1 MFPLRSAIARH
12 QGSIDGPARPVIQR
26 IDNWG
31 HDFLST
37 GGNPSDPAPA
47 LNAAQAPAPHFAL
60 SGPRRPIDPA
70 TNAVRPDLAD
80 IRLAEYV
87 FAPHYA
93 APMTMI
99 ATAPA
104 PLRSGPGED
113 APMIASLTPG
123 DRFEA
128 LEISRGYVWG
138 KASGPNLVGYVAQSS
153 LTLAGDAG

>member
-1 MFPLRSAIARH
+1 MNTHGNASN
-12 QGSIDGPARPVIQR
+12 PAREP
-26 IDNWG
+26 D
-31 HDFLST
+31 SS
-37 GGNPSDPAPA
+37 GGPPR
-47 LNAAQAPAPHFAL
+47 HFAL
-60 SGPRRPIDPA
+60 VGPRRPIDSA

-93 APMTMI
+93 APMAMVVI
-99 ATAPA
+99 TAA
-104 PLRSGPGED
+104 ALRSGPEEN

-138 KASGPNLVGYVAQSS
+138 KASGPNLVGYVAKAC
-153 LTLAGDAG
+153 LTLDGDAG